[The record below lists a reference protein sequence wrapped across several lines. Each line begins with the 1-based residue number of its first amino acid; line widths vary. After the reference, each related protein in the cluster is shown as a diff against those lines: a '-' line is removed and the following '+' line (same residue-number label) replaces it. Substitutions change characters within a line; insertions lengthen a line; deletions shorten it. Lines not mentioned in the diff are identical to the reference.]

1 MTYKARHIQ
10 SKRTFRERWR
20 FIKNSGFSYTLYK
33 YYISYKIQWAIIKKS
48 NILLF
53 IRLFFSAVDLFF
65 Q

>member
-1 MTYKARHIQ
+1 MTDNVRHIQ
-10 SKRTFRERWR
+10 SKRTFRERRR

-33 YYISYKIQWAIIKKS
+33 YYISYEIQSRFIKGS

-53 IRLFFSAVDLFF
+53 IHLFFSAFYLFF